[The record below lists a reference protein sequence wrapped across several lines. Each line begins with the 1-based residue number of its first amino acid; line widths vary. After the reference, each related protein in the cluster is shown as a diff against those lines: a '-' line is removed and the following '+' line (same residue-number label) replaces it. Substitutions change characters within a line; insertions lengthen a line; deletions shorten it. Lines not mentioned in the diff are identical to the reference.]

1 MVEVRTIAVIG
12 AGPVGRAI
20 ARAAAVAGYR
30 TILED
35 ILPSDLRSAEAEI
48 RATLE
53 MTVARAEASTADAT
67 AALARIEFGTSVED
81 AARQA
86 DSVIEAVPE
95 DIDSKIEIF
104 TLLDKV
110 CRPHTLLATNA
121 ISTRVGDLAAMTFRP
136 LLCIGMRFS
145 GAAAMV
151 APLEIVCGPET
162 SDATLSTA
170 MEIARRMQRQT
181 TLIRE

>member
-1 MVEVRTIAVIG
+1 M
-12 AGPVGRAI
+12 GRAI

-53 MTVARAEASTADAT
+53 MTVARAEASSTDAT

-86 DSVIEAVPE
+86 DIVMEAVPE

-121 ISTRVGDLAAMTFRP
+121 VSTRVADLAAMTFRP

-145 GAAAMV
+145 DSAATV
-151 APLEIVCGPET
+151 VPLEIVCGPET
-162 SDATLSTA
+162 SEATLSA
-170 MEIARRMQRQT
+170 ALEIAHRMKRQT
-181 TLIRE
+181 AVIRE